1 MKRSR
6 VSFSKWSPID
16 VEVPT
21 SNEKHDS
28 FYPAENTFHFLI
40 FRYYQVRSSVKATP
54 KVPVKIEVSLPR
66 NEGK

>member
-1 MKRSR
+1 ML
-6 VSFSKWSPID
+6 
-16 VEVPT
+16 T

-28 FYPAENTFHFLI
+28 FYPAENTFHFNI